1 MRKRGG
7 SPDPSLHAGLQPC
20 RENQSP
26 EDLSP
31 PGDCRTRQELCVW
44 NVASGD
50 GKAHVQP
57 DLLPG
62 MLTGDAKWGAFYG
75 CDAFMLPS
83 HQENFGL
90 VVAEALACGKKVF
103 LSRQVNIWREI
114 VEDGVG
120 MAAPDTL
127 EGTVQLVQSAFEYS
141 ASPRKVALDARKT
154 FDNRFQI
161 ANTAQMFVE
170 EFARLEA

>member
-1 MRKRGG
+1 M
-7 SPDPSLHAGLQPC
+7 
-20 RENQSP
+20 
-26 EDLSP
+26 
-31 PGDCRTRQELCVW
+31 
-44 NVASGD
+44 
-50 GKAHVQP
+50 
-57 DLLPG
+57 DLLIQAYMQVYSHAVKTNPQKTYPRLVIAGPGKSSAYGMSLQEMAKPMSNQIFFPG